1 MRLGLGQVVF
11 VDDMEYVVRGMI
23 AFREDSWEWEE
34 YKLVADNG
42 WCQWLSV
49 EMEDGRP
56 VYSFYRDRFD
66 VPQNPGMQVSVDG
79 ETYEME
85 ERGKATVTDY
95 FGQVDVDKWESFTY
109 TEYANAEKNRFVSY
123 ENWDGEIEKSTGVLL
138 TEEQVRIT
146 DEKKQV
152 VSSGGSG
159 SRNGFLSGGG
169 YGYSSGD
176 YGYSAAGN
184 RGSGSIDGKKFA
196 VVMIIAVCLVAALS
210 DAFTAI
216 GGLKTNHIQSYLE
229 TSGYF
234 TYVTSVTNSENNKKA
249 KVYKTDLTI
258 EEAVKKIIDNVPEQ
272 IDTVSQVEKQ
282 EGEEG
287 DDSVGLGT
295 SKEYAFVYLS
305 EEGTTYVQVSNKNY
319 VTQNSDAYRSRYGR
333 RHRYSR
339 TYFLGSY
346 GNTNSS
352 YTSYLNSARQSSVN
366 SRRSS
371 GGGTSYGK

>member
-1 MRLGLGQVVF
+1 MRLELGQVVF

-66 VPQNPGMQVSVDG
+66 IPQNPGMQVSVDG

-85 ERGKATVTDY
+85 EKGKATVTDY

-109 TEYANAEKNRFVSY
+109 TEYANAEKTRFVSY

-138 TEEQVRIT
+138 KEEQVRIT
-146 DEKKQV
+146 DEKRQV
-152 VSSGGSG
+152 FSAGSYGGST
-159 SRNGFLSGGG
+159 
-169 YGYSSGD
+169 
-176 YGYSAAGN
+176 AGN
-184 RGSGSIDGKKFA
+184 LGNSSIDANKLIVA
-196 VVMIIAVCLVAALS
+196 VVLVVFFVTVFS
-210 DAFTAI
+210 GAFTAI
-216 GGLKTNHIQSYLE
+216 GGLKSNHIQSYLE

-272 IDTVSQVEKQ
+272 IDTVSEVAKQ

-319 VTQNSDAYRSRYGR
+319 VTQNSDAYRSRYR
-333 RHRYSR
+333 RHHRYYR
-339 TYFLGSY
+339 TYSMGNY

-352 YTSYLNSARQSSVN
+352 YTNYLNSARQSSVN